1 MEYRDPQSLLSIDRL
16 DVFLKKLYFDVVGG
30 GRTRDAGF
38 IVSLYRKHILHRTGG
53 VEPPDCNNAEHHVR
67 KSCIEDYERE
77 ALALYHSVSENGFRT
92 DRTIALSD
100 ELLLVNGAHR
110 LAVALSLGLRS
121 IPVARSAHGGIWGAD
136 WFRRYFSSTEYLFL
150 LEEYASFRLNSAPV
164 LLWGIAEEFWG
175 DLIVGLRQRGMRV
188 AIVQV
193 LDVHDNFDGFYRLI
207 HELYGVEPQSNDDI
221 RRKAIIH
228 GSYSTKLAVL
238 HVEPALSAGFEQ
250 DFYECLSEIKYE
262 IRDMFNDRIN
272 KDLFLTLH
280 MPDSEVEKQRML
292 RLLYSPSSLRFY
304 RWFRFNDV
312 STDPALWQAIEGF
325 KTALEQT
332 GLPKNK
338 VCVVGSAVLGVCG
351 VRQPADID
359 FVVSSDLDSASYKEA
374 LITYG
379 EYDLLLNGYSLKM
392 RTGNVTTD
400 EVINS
405 SRYHFFFSGLKFA
418 DPFYVFLK
426 KKLNGLEK
434 DVVDQRLMKEA
445 IRHRCGDKRSRFM
458 RDELLWLEGV
468 VRGVV
473 S

>member
-1 MEYRDPQSLLSIDRL
+1 MEFRDPQSLLSIDRL

-53 VEPPDCNNAEHHVR
+53 VEPPDLSRAEHHVR

-77 ALALYHSVSENGFRT
+77 ALVLYHSVSENGFRT

-110 LAVALSLGLRS
+110 LAVALSLGLGS
-121 IPVARSAHGGIWGAD
+121 IPVESSAHGGIWGAD
-136 WFRRYFSSTEYLFL
+136 WFRRYFSNTEYLFL
-150 LEEYASFRLNSAPV
+150 LKEYASFRLNSAPV
-164 LLWGIAEEFWG
+164 LLWGIVEEYWA
-175 DLIVGLRQRGMRV
+175 DLIVGLRQRGMKV

-207 HELYGVEPQSNDDI
+207 HELYGVEPESNYDI

-228 GSYSTKLAVL
+228 GSYSTKIAVL
-238 HVEPALSAGFEQ
+238 HVEPEPGAGFEQ
-250 DFYECLSEIKYE
+250 DFYERLGTIKYQ
-262 IRDMFNDRIN
+262 IRDEFNERIS
-272 KDLFLTLH
+272 KLLFLTLH
-280 MPDSEVEKQRML
+280 APDSGAEKQRML
-292 RLLYSPSSLRFY
+292 NVLFSPGSLRFY
-304 RWFRFNDV
+304 RLFRFNDI
-312 STDPALWQAIEGF
+312 SMDCALFQAIAGF
-325 KTALEQT
+325 KTALEQV
-332 GLPKNK
+332 GLSINE

-359 FVVSSDLDSASYKEA
+359 FVVSSDLDSAFYKEA

-379 EYDLLLNGYSLKM
+379 EYDLTTNGYSLKM
-392 RTGNVTTD
+392 RTRNVGTD
-400 EVINS
+400 EVIHS
-405 SRYHFFFSGLKFA
+405 SRYHFFISGLKFA

-426 KKLNGLEK
+426 KKLTGLEK

-445 IRHRCGDKRSRFM
+445 IRHRCGNKHSRFM

-468 VRGVV
+468 VRGGVL
-473 S
+473 